1 MKKLFWI
8 FLLGNVVLYAVMRGN
23 GFGLG
28 EQQVQ
33 GQPDLHGDL
42 IRLIPAT
49 RSAPAKSLP
58 VSRTLPVPA
67 AASAPVAESPA
78 AIPATSKAATQ
89 TDQPAAAAATTNKD
103 MAACL
108 EWGDF
113 SGPDLARASAV
124 LSTMQLPGKLS
135 RREVELN
142 RGYWV
147 YFPPLRNKAAVNRKI
162 SELKALGI
170 TDYFVVQGSGHWHN
184 AISLGVFKTKEA
196 AQNYLRGLHGR
207 GVHTARVGERASK
220 LKATLFMLDGVDAAT
235 VAKLTALQKDFPGT
249 ELNAVPCALTK

>member
-1 MKKLFWI
+1 MKKIFWV
-8 FLLGNVVLYAVMRGN
+8 LLLVNVVLYAVMRGN

-33 GQPDLHGDL
+33 AQPDLHGDM

-49 RSAPAKSLP
+49 RSTPVKTLPASRALPAPAA
-58 VSRTLPVPA
+58 V
-67 AASAPVAESPA
+67 SAPVAELPA
-78 AIPATSKAATQ
+78 AIPAPSKAAS
-89 TDQPAAAAATTNKD
+89 QPDHPAAAATTKPGTT
-103 MAACL
+103 ACL

-113 SGPDLARASAV
+113 SGPDLVRATAV
-124 LSTMQLPGKLS
+124 LSTMQLPGKLNQ
-135 RREVELN
+135 RQVERD

-147 YFPPLRNKAAVNRKI
+147 YFPPLRNKAAVNHKI
-162 SELKALGI
+162 AEIKALGI
-170 TDYFVVQGSGHWHN
+170 TDYFVVQGSGRWQY

-196 AQNYLRGLHGR
+196 AQNYLHGLHGR

-235 VAKLTALQKDFPGT
+235 VANLTALQKDFPGT
-249 ELNAVPCALTK
+249 ELNAVPCALTR

>member
-1 MKKLFWI
+1 MKKIFWV
-8 FLLGNVVLYAVMRGN
+8 LLLVNVVLYAVMRGN

-33 GQPDLHGDL
+33 AQPDLHGDM

-49 RSAPAKSLP
+49 RSAPVKTLP
-58 VSRTLPVPA
+58 ASRTLPAPA
-67 AASAPVAESPA
+67 AVSAPVAELPA
-78 AIPATSKAATQ
+78 AIPAPSKAATQ
-89 TDQPAAAAATTNKD
+89 PDHPATVAATTKPGTT
-103 MAACL
+103 ACL

-113 SGPDLARASAV
+113 SGPDLVRATAV

-147 YFPPLRNKAAVNRKI
+147 YFPPLRTKAAVNRKI

-196 AQNYLRGLHGR
+196 AQSYLHGLHGR

-220 LKATLFMLDGVDAAT
+220 LKATLFMLDGVDAVT
-235 VAKLTALQKDFPGT
+235 VANLTALQKDFPGT
-249 ELNAVPCALTK
+249 ELNAVPCALTR

>member
-8 FLLGNVVLYAVMRGN
+8 LLLGNVVLYAVMRGN

-33 GQPDLHGDL
+33 VQPDLHGNM

-49 RSAPAKSLP
+49 RITPAPASKALP
-58 VSRTLPVPA
+58 APVA
-67 AASAPVAESPA
+67 VSAPVAESPT
-78 AIPATSKAATQ
+78 AIPIPSKTAS
-89 TDQPAAAAATTNKD
+89 QPDHLVAAAATADSGST
-103 MAACL
+103 ACL

-113 SGPDLARASAV
+113 SGPDLARATAV
-124 LSTMQLPGKLS
+124 LSTMPLPGKSS
-135 RREVELN
+135 RREIEHD

-147 YFPPLRNKAAVNRKI
+147 YFPPLRNKAAVNHKI

-170 TDYFVVQGSGHWHN
+170 ADYFVVQGSGHWRN

-196 AQNYLRGLHGR
+196 AQNFLNDLHGR

-220 LKATLFMLDGVDAAT
+220 LRATVFMLDGVDAAT
-235 VAKLTALQKDFPGT
+235 VAKLTALQKDFPGS
-249 ELNAVPCALTK
+249 ELNTVPCALTK

>member
-1 MKKLFWI
+1 MKKIFWV
-8 FLLGNVVLYAVMRGN
+8 LLLVNVVLYAVMRGN

-33 GQPDLHGDL
+33 AQPDLHGDM

-49 RSAPAKSLP
+49 RSTPVKTLPASRALPAPAA
-58 VSRTLPVPA
+58 V
-67 AASAPVAESPA
+67 SAPVAELPA
-78 AIPATSKAATQ
+78 AIPAPSKAASQ
-89 TDQPAAAAATTNKD
+89 PDHPAAAAATTKPGTT
-103 MAACL
+103 ACL

-113 SGPDLARASAV
+113 SGPDLVRATAV
-124 LSTMQLPGKLS
+124 LSTMQLPGKLNQ
-135 RREVELN
+135 RQVERD

-147 YFPPLRNKAAVNRKI
+147 YFPPLRNKAAVNHKI
-162 SELKALGI
+162 AEIKALGI
-170 TDYFVVQGSGHWHN
+170 TDYFVVQGSGRWQY

-196 AQNYLRGLHGR
+196 AQNYLHGLHGR

-235 VAKLTALQKDFPGT
+235 VANLTALQKDFPGT
-249 ELNAVPCALTK
+249 ELNAVPCALTR